1 MRDRPGV
8 VSVGGMT
15 EKLARACSRRPWLVV
30 GLWLVL
36 IVSAFMVVATL
47 LAFEGETEITRTTE
61 SKEADRVLAEGFPR
75 EVASGEAISEVV
87 VVRAEDGKVEAAATR
102 ARVVTLAAE
111 LRAAGAT
118 RVVTYGEDRRL
129 VSQDGDATV
138 LQIALGR
145 DGEDE
150 VEDVV
155 AAVQRLDDEPGYR
168 AAVTGSRTADAD
180 EDAASLEDLKNGE
193 LFFGAPLALLV
204 LLLVFG
210 TVVAGLVPVMVAL
223 ASIVVA
229 LALVALLAQAYD
241 VSVFT
246 QNMLIGMGL
255 ALGIDYSLFTLSR
268 YREERMR
275 ERTKHE
281 AIATAGATAGRAV
294 LFSGI
299 AFVLAMLGLL
309 LVPSTIFRSLA
320 AGAILVGIVSVI
332 AALTLLPAV
341 LALLGDRVNA
351 LRIPFF
357 GRAAEQAGRE
367 GRFWGAI
374 VHRVMRRPVA
384 SLVLAAG
391 LLLALAAPVLAL
403 DTGTSGAATLPD
415 RFESKQ
421 GYLLLREEFPKESTE
436 PVDIAVAGDVGGP
449 AVKGALARLEQELAR
464 RPIFGEPVVEANEAG
479 SVARITVPIGANPD
493 SELAIETV
501 RGLRNEVVPRA
512 FAGVDAEVYVGGD
525 SAEELDYHDTVNFWL
540 PLVLLFV
547 LGLSFV
553 LLTLAFRSIV
563 VPATAI
569 AMNLLSVGAAYGL
582 LVLVFQEGVG
592 NELLGLSEAETI
604 DAWVP
609 LFLFAVLFGLSMDY
623 QVFLLSRIRERYT
636 ETGDTDAAISFGIG
650 STARLITGAALIIIA
665 VFWGFAMGDTIAF
678 QQMGFGIAVALLIDA
693 TIVRSVLVPA
703 TMKLLGERNWYL
715 PSWLTWLP
723 DVRVEGTQPPPTAAL
738 GPMPGGSQ

>member
-1 MRDRPGV
+1 
-8 VSVGGMT
+8 MT
-15 EKLARACSRRPWLVV
+15 EKLAWASSRRPWLVV
-30 GLWLVL
+30 GLWLVGIL
-36 IVSAFMVVATL
+36 AAFVVVAMF
-47 LAFEGETEITRTTE
+47 LAFEGEAEITRTTE
-61 SKEADRVLAEGFPR
+61 SKQADRVLAEAFP
-75 EVASGEAISEVV
+75 EDVASGQAITEVV
-87 VVRAEDGKVEAAATR
+87 VVRAEDGDARSDATGTRVAA
-102 ARVVTLAAE
+102 LAAE
-111 LRAAGAT
+111 LRAEGAT
-118 RVVTYGEDRRL
+118 RVVAYPEDRRL
-129 VSQDGDATV
+129 VSQDGDSTALLV
-138 LQIALGR
+138 ALGR
-145 DGEDE
+145 DGED
-150 VEDVV
+150 DVDGMV
-155 AAVQRLDDEPGYR
+155 AAVQRLDDEPGYW
-168 AAVTGSRTADAD
+168 AAVTGNWTSDAD
-180 EDAASLEDLKNGE
+180 EDAASLEDLKKGE
-193 LFFGAPLALLV
+193 LFFGAPLALVV

-210 TVVAGLVPVMVAL
+210 AVVAGLVPLMLAI

-241 VSVFT
+241 LSVFT

-268 YREERMR
+268 YREERLQGR
-275 ERTKHE
+275 EKPE

-320 AGAILVGIVSVI
+320 TGAILVGIVSVI

-374 VHRVMRRPVA
+374 VDRVMRRPVA
-384 SLVLAAG
+384 SLVLATG
-391 LLLALAAPVLAL
+391 VLLALAAPVLAL

-436 PVDIAVAGDVGGP
+436 PVDIAVAGDVRGP
-449 AVKGALARLEQELAR
+449 AVDGALARLEQELAR
-464 RPIFGEPVVEANEAG
+464 RPIFGDPTVEANEAG
-479 SVARITVPIGANPD
+479 TVARITVAIAGNPD
-493 SELAIETV
+493 GERAIEAV
-501 RGLRNEVVPRA
+501 RGLRSEVVPRA

-525 SAEELDYHDTVNFWL
+525 TAEELDYHDTVNFWL

-547 LGLSFV
+547 LGLSFL

-569 AMNLLSVGAAYGL
+569 GLNLLSVGAAYGL
-582 LVLVFQEGVG
+582 LVLVFQEGIG
-592 NELLGLSEAETI
+592 NELLGLREAETI

-636 ETGDTDAAISFGIG
+636 QTGDTDAAISFGIG
-650 STARLITGAALIIIA
+650 STARLITGAALIIMA

-693 TIVRSVLVPA
+693 TIIRSVLVPA
-703 TMKLLGERNWYL
+703 TMKLLGKHNWYL
-715 PSWLTWLP
+715 PAWLTWLP
-723 DVRVEGTQPPPTAAL
+723 DVHVEGAEPPPTAAL
-738 GPMPGGSQ
+738 RPIASASQHR

>member
-1 MRDRPGV
+1 
-8 VSVGGMT
+8 MT
-15 EKLARACSRRPWLVV
+15 ETLARVSARRPWLVV
-30 GLWLVL
+30 GLWLIVIFTAVVL
-36 IVSAFMVVATL
+36 VAMF
-47 LAFEGETEITRTTE
+47 LAFEGEAEITKTTE
-61 SKEADRVLAEGFPR
+61 SKQAERILDEGFPQ
-75 EVASGEAISEVV
+75 EAATGEAITEVV
-87 VVRAEDGKVEAAATR
+87 VVRAEAGDVRRKATR
-102 ARVVTLAAE
+102 SRVAALAEE
-111 LRAAGAT
+111 LRRAGAT
-118 RVVTYGEDRRL
+118 RTVTYRDERRL
-129 VSQDGDATV
+129 VSQDGDSTV
-138 LQIALGR
+138 LLVALGR
-145 DGEDE
+145 DGEDD
-150 VEDVV
+150 VDGVVDVV
-155 AAVQRLDDEPGYR
+155 DRLDDEPGYR
-168 AAVTGSRTADAD
+168 AALTGEFTADRD
-180 EDAASLEDLKNGE
+180 EDAASLEDLKKGE
-193 LFFGAPLALLV
+193 LFFGAPLALVV

-210 TVVAGLVPVMVAL
+210 AVVAGLVPLMLAI

-241 VSVFT
+241 LSVFT

-255 ALGIDYSLFTLSR
+255 ALGIDYSLFTVSR
-268 YREERMR
+268 FREERLQGR
-275 ERTKHE
+275 EERD

-320 AGAILVGIVSVI
+320 AGAILVGIVSVV

-374 VHRVMRRPVA
+374 VDRVMRRPVA
-384 SLVLAAG
+384 SLVLAVG

-403 DTGTSGAATLPD
+403 NTGTSGAATLPD

-436 PVDIAVAGDVGGP
+436 PVEIAVAGEVRGA
-449 AVKGALARLEQELAR
+449 AVDRALYRLEQELAR
-464 RPIFGEPVVEANEAG
+464 RGIFGESTVEANEAG
-479 SVARITVPIGANPD
+479 TVARVTVPIAGNPD
-493 SELAIETV
+493 GERAIAAVREL
-501 RGLRNEVVPRA
+501 RSEVVPRA

-525 SAEELDYHDTVNFWL
+525 TAEELDYHDTVNFWL
-540 PLVLLFV
+540 PLVLAFV
-547 LGLSFV
+547 LGLSFL

-563 VPATAI
+563 VAATAI
-569 AMNLLSVGAAYGL
+569 GMNLLSVGAAYGL
-582 LVLVFQEGVG
+582 LVLVFQEGIG
-592 NELLGLSEAETI
+592 NELLGLREAETI

-636 ETGDTDAAISFGIG
+636 QTGDTNAAISFGIG

-703 TMKLLGERNWYL
+703 TMKLLGEHNWYL

-723 DVRVEGTQPPPTAAL
+723 DVHVEGAEPRQATALRPA
-738 GPMPGGSQ
+738 PGGSR

>member
-1 MRDRPGV
+1 
-8 VSVGGMT
+8 MT
-15 EKLARACSRRPWLVV
+15 ERLARASSRRPWVVV
-30 GLWLVL
+30 GLWLIVILASFVL
-36 IVSAFMVVATL
+36 VAMF
-47 LAFEGETEITRTTE
+47 LAYEGEAEITRMTE
-61 SKEADRVLAEGFPR
+61 AKQADRILDEAFAQ
-75 EVASGEAISEVV
+75 EVATGMSITEVV
-87 VVRAEDGKVEAAATR
+87 VVRAADSDARSAATR
-102 ARVVTLAAE
+102 ARVATLADE
-111 LRAAGAT
+111 LRRAGAT
-118 RVVTYGEDRRL
+118 RVVTYDEDRSL

-138 LQIALGR
+138 LLLALGR
-145 DGEDE
+145 DGEDDVDE
-150 VEDVV
+150 VVDI
-155 AAVQRLDDEPGYR
+155 VQRLDDEPGYT
-168 AAVTGSRTADAD
+168 AAVTGERTADAD
-180 EDAASLEDLKNGE
+180 EDAASLEDLKQGE
-193 LFFGAPLALLV
+193 LFFGAPLALVVLV
-204 LLLVFG
+204 LVFG
-210 TVVAGLVPVMVAL
+210 AVVAGLVPLMLAI

-241 VSVFT
+241 LSVFT

-268 YREERMR
+268 YREERLQ
-275 ERTKHE
+275 ERQKPD

-299 AFVLAMLGLL
+299 AFVLAMCGLL

-320 AGAILVGIVSVI
+320 TGAILVGLVSVI

-341 LALLGDRVNA
+341 LALVGDRVNA

-374 VHRVMRRPVA
+374 VARVMRRPVA

-391 LLLALAAPVLAL
+391 VLLALAAPVLAL
-403 DTGTSGAATLPD
+403 DTGTSGAASLPN

-436 PVDIAVAGDVGGP
+436 PVEIAVAGDVRGP
-449 AVKGALARLEQELAR
+449 AVRGALARLEQQLAA
-464 RPIFGEPVVEANEAG
+464 RPIFGESTVDTNDAG
-479 SVARITVPIGANPD
+479 TVLRVSVPLADNPD
-493 SELAIETV
+493 GERAIEAV
-501 RGLRNEVVPRA
+501 RDLRSDAVPRA
-512 FAGVDAEVYVGGD
+512 FAGVDADVYVGGD
-525 SAEELDYHDTVNFWL
+525 TAEELDYHDTVNLWL
-540 PLVLLFV
+540 PRVLLFV
-547 LGLSFV
+547 LGLSFL

-569 AMNLLSVGAAYGL
+569 GMNLLSVGAAYGL
-582 LVLVFQEGVG
+582 LVLVFQEGIG
-592 NELLGLSEAETI
+592 NELLGLREAETI

-636 ETGDTDAAISFGIG
+636 QTGDTDAAISFGIG

-678 QQMGFGIAVALLIDA
+678 QQMGFGVAIALLIDA

-703 TMKLLGERNWYL
+703 TMKLLGKRNWYL

-723 DVRVEGTQPPPTAAL
+723 DVHVEGAKPPPTAAVA
-738 GPMPGGSQ
+738 PMHGGSR